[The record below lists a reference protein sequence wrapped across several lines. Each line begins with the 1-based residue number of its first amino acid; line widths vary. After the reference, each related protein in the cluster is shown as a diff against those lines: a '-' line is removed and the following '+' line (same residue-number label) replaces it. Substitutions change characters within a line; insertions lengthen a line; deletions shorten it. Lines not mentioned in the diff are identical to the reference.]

1 MSLFELPKIMEKS
14 NMNMKWFFN
23 NQEWLIS
30 NFLDEFVA
38 IDNEHL
44 IDHSKNSK
52 ELLDKLKK
60 NKQYTN
66 SLLIQFVHGKNIKL
80 M

>member
-1 MSLFELPKIMEKS
+1 MEKS

-38 IDNEHL
+38 IDNEQL